1 MKRISIIGA
10 GFAGLSAIREIRK
23 RDAGVH
29 ITLIAPRAELHYLP
43 GIIWIP
49 SGLRQ
54 RERSD
59 RAAGQL
65 HAAHEGG
72 IPRGAKSR
80 ACAKAA
86 AWSKQRRAR
95 RQRWPDRSPPAG
107 VSSRSCRA
115 SSTPSRRARASRR
128 PSRSATACSA
138 MQGGTIAVG
147 FAGNP
152 NEPSA
157 MRGGP
162 MFEFLFGID
171 QQLRR
176 EGRRDRFEL
185 VFFNPRPSPATAW
198 ARKPWGACWAR
209 WRGAASH
216 PSGPQTPALR
226 GRQGRHRRRR
236 IQGRPDPVHA
246 RHDRQR
252 VVRPHRPAALARRP
266 AKADAHCRVDGRD
279 RVYVAGDSGSF
290 PGPDWMPKQAH
301 MADLQAAAAAANLLA
316 ELRGEPAT
324 ATFKVELVCIVDA
337 NDRGMLVVRTE
348 QRNFVLPNAR
358 AFHWMKRGFE
368 RCTCGGIAEL
378 RQLTWTGRPAAPPGS
393 TRPAKDASTCRTRGQ
408 NISPP
413 RARRMMS

>member
-23 RDAGVH
+23 RDADVH
-29 ITLIAPRAELHYLP
+29 LTLIAPRAELHYLP

-54 RERSD
+54 RSD
-59 RAAGQL
+59 LIVPLDNFMKRMRVEFHGAEVTGLQAGGRVVETTQGPIANDGL
-65 HAAHEGG
+65 IVASGGRFLKKLPGIEHSITPCEG
-72 IPRGAKSR
+72 I
-80 ACAKAA
+80 AA
-86 AWSKQRRAR
+86 AEQIRERLH
-95 RQRWPDRSPPAG
+95 
-107 VSSRSCRA
+107 
-115 SSTPSRRARASRR
+115 
-128 PSRSATACSA
+128 A
-138 MQGGTIAVG
+138 MQGGVIAVG

-176 EGRRDRFEL
+176 EGRRDQFEL
-185 VFFNPRPSPATAW
+185 VFFSPAAEPGN
-198 ARKPWGACWAR
+198 RL
-209 WRGAASH
+209 
-216 PSGPQTPALR
+216 GPKAV
-226 GRQGRHRRRR
+226 GRLLGEM
-236 IQGRPDPVHA
+236 
-246 RHDRQR
+246 
-252 VVRPHRPAALARRP
+252 ARRGIRTHLGRKLQRFEAGNVVTEGGEFKADLILFMP
-266 AKADAHCRVDGRD
+266 GMTGNAWFDRTTLPRSPGGLLKADAHCRVDD
-279 RVYVAGDSGSF
+279 HDCVYVAGDSGSF

-358 AFHWMKRGFE
+358 AWHWMKRGFE
-368 RCTCGGIAEL
+368 ALYL
-378 RQLTWTGRPAAPPGS
+378 RRY
-393 TRPAKDASTCRTRGQ
+393 R
-408 NISPP
+408 
-413 RARRMMS
+413 